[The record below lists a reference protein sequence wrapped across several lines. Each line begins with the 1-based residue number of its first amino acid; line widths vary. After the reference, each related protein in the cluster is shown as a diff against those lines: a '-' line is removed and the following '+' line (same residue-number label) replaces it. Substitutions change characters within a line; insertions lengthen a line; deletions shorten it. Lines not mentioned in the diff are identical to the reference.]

1 MRKLVIFLVVLL
13 ALVIVGDWGLKQ
25 AAEREIAKRVA
36 AKAQLTEEPEVT
48 VEGYPFITQMLAG
61 RYESIHLVSG
71 QISRGEVKVKSL
83 DVTLNGVDAP
93 LEKLLAN
100 SGDSISATSAKATA
114 VVPYGEVQR
123 RVPEGLTVAPAGE
136 FLQLSGEFSV
146 AGVQVPVKSKLKLDV
161 TRKGIIAVPKEI
173 KVGRFPASLVK
184 NRLGFTVPLRKLPMD
199 LRVTS
204 VKVTPGGLQVNAEG
218 TQVELS
224 GGNLENTNPEE
235 GSSGN

>member
-36 AKAQLTEEPEVT
+36 AKAKLAEPPEVT
-48 VEGYPFITQMLAG
+48 VEGYPFLTQMIAG
-61 RYESIHLVSG
+61 RYDSIHLVSG
-71 QISRGEVKVKSL
+71 QISRGEVKVKSI
-83 DVTLNGVDAP
+83 DVRLFGVDAP

-100 SGDSISATSAKATA
+100 AGDSITASSATATA

-146 AGVQVPVKSKLKLDV
+146 AGVKVPVKSKLKLEV
-161 TRKGIIAVPKEI
+161 ARKGIIAVPKQVE
-173 KVGRFPASLVK
+173 VGRFPASVVR
-184 NRLGFTVPLRKLPMD
+184 NRLGFTVPLRELPMK
-199 LRVTS
+199 LRVTN
-204 VKVTPGGLQVNAEG
+204 VKVTPGGLQVEARG
-218 TQVELS
+218 SQVELS
-224 GGNLENTNPEE
+224 GGNLSGGSLDE
-235 GSSGN
+235 GTTGD

>member
-36 AKAQLTEEPEVT
+36 AKVRLTEPPEVT
-48 VEGYPFITQMLAG
+48 IDGYPFLTQMLSG

-71 QISRGEVKVKSL
+71 QISRGEVRVKSL
-83 DVTLNGVDAP
+83 DVRLNGVTAP

-100 SGDSISATSAKATA
+100 SGDSITATSATATA
-114 VVPYGEVQR
+114 LVPYGEVQR

-146 AGVQVPVKSKLKLDV
+146 AGVKVPVKSKLKLKV
-161 TRKGIIAVPKEI
+161 TRRGIVAVPKEVQ
-173 KVGRFPASLVK
+173 VGRFPASAVR
-184 NRLGFTVPLRKLPMD
+184 NRLGFTVPLRELPMK
-199 LRVTS
+199 LKVTG
-204 VKVTPGGLQVNAEG
+204 VKVTPGGLQVNARG
-218 TQVELS
+218 TQVALS
-224 GGNLENTNPEE
+224 GGNLSGGSLEE
-235 GSSGN
+235 GTSGN